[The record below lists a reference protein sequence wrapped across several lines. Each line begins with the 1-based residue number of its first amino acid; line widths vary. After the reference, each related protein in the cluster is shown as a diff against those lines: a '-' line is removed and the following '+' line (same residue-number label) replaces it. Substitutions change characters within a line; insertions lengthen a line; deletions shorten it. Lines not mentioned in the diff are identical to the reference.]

1 MSARNAECEGC
12 GVTAADM
19 PYEEL
24 GMTLEDA
31 SEFMFVSDGKTTL
44 CNGCAR

>member
-1 MSARNAECEGC
+1 
-12 GVTAADM
+12 
-19 PYEEL
+19 L